1 MIISRPDYLS
11 RMSFEKQ
18 PYKKKCRTYFFA
30 STIYIAHQYIVR
42 TSTAWVNIYCWIY
55 CRAYIFVARGSVLL
69 SIYILSLHTYFFCC
83 VHVFFCCMH
92 IFFVEYIY
100 FVVAYEYECCWILL
114 PKNNHTLARCSESC
128 WFMNRFVW
136 HCAQHFICYSTEIVF
151 GLTLII
157 RNW

>member
-114 PKNNHTLARCSESC
+114 PKNNHTWKPKTYSC
-128 WFMNRFVW
+128 K
-136 HCAQHFICYSTEIVF
+136 YLK
-151 GLTLII
+151 G
-157 RNW
+157 RNFRGN

>member
-30 STIYIAHQYIVR
+30 STIYIVHQYIVR

-100 FVVAYEYECCWILL
+100 FVIAYEYECCWILL
-114 PKNNHTLARCSESC
+114 PKNNHIIY
-128 WFMNRFVW
+128 RFCLLIDLDGSLVKSSM
-136 HCAQHFICYSTEIVF
+136 FNSPMVNF
-151 GLTLII
+151 GGKSFSMAL
-157 RNW
+157 